1 MQMPTS
7 EGKDEGMAEVGAG
20 GAGGFGGGDRKRRRR
35 QRGGE
40 QSGDLWQVVMEQRL
54 NNRR

>member
-7 EGKDEGMAEVGAG
+7 EGRDEGKAEVEAG
-20 GAGGFGGGDRKRRRR
+20 GRVGGGERKRRRR

-40 QSGDLWQVVMEQRL
+40 QSGDLWQVVTEQRL